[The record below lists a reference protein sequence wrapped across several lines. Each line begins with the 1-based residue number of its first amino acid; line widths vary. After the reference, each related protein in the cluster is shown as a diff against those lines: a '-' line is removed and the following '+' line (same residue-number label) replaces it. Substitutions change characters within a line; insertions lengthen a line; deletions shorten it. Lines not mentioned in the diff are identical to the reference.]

1 MVDEAKLERPFNH
14 PVEVGI
20 RLLYILN
27 VFHPRSFDIKHLL
40 YMDYLLVHSADAGG
54 PSSLHAAMPYRTGE
68 WLVRRKILE
77 AGLALMF
84 SKELLSKH
92 LSNDGI
98 TFSASPLT
106 KHFLKHLKSEYALG
120 LYTRAE
126 WLKLKFDN
134 MNSNQINE
142 FMKLNLT
149 SWGNEFKAIQY

>member
-1 MVDEAKLERPFNH
+1 
-14 PVEVGI
+14 
-20 RLLYILN
+20 
-27 VFHPRSFDIKHLL
+27 
-40 YMDYLLVHSADAGG
+40 MDYLLVHSADAGG